1 MRVISDNSLV
11 EFETTIAMESALL
24 EKICTKDLESIKI
37 VPFNSKR
44 IMAAL
49 EEYPVI
55 SQENNSNIISRLI
68 EYIRKFI
75 ERLIKNISQYFGKA
89 AAKENAEFIR
99 SYHGPTDDN
108 YADAL
113 KIAMRHM
120 AQDSPDVAEKLKTIP
135 ALPNGSDLK
144 QVEQLYEQVT
154 GISVTK
160 ESKAQA
166 FKEYKLNSVLGRLGQ
181 NNLYM
186 LNAMLDKE
194 FADKFKAA
202 MALIDTI
209 SSKRP
214 YNETIGDQVEVLDK
228 VHQIVMDL
236 NELSK
241 DKQAQDNVE
250 KWALGLDSSIANRS
264 LIYIETDVCVL
275 YTTHYLKHFNTFI
288 KSVEA
293 DVSDETKQLL
303 DVSQKALVK
312 LTGFISLASRIQRAY
327 TAGADALRGM

>member
-1 MRVISDNSLV
+1 MRVITDSSLV
-11 EFETTIAMESALL
+11 EFETTIAMEAALL
-24 EKICTKDLESIKI
+24 EKICTKDLESINI
-37 VPFNSKR
+37 VPFRNTR
-44 IMAAL
+44 ITAAL
-49 EEYPVI
+49 EEYPVLA
-55 SQENNSNIISRLI
+55 QENNSNVISKLI

-75 ERLIKNISQYFGKA
+75 ERLIKNISQMFGKGNS
-89 AAKENAEFIR
+89 KENAEFVR
-99 SYHGPTDDN
+99 QYSGPTDNN

-144 QVEQLYEQVT
+144 QVEQVYEQVT
-154 GISVTK
+154 GVSVTK

-181 NNLYM
+181 NNLYL

-209 SSKRP
+209 SDKRP
-214 YNETIGDQVEVLDK
+214 YAETIGDQVEVLEK

-241 DKQAQDNVE
+241 DKQSQDNVE
-250 KWALGLDSSIANRS
+250 KWALGEDSSIANRS

-288 KSVEA
+288 KSAES
-293 DVSDETKQLL
+293 DVSEETKQLL
-303 DVSQKALVK
+303 DITQKALIK
-312 LTGFISLASRIQRAY
+312 LTGFISLASRVQRAY
-327 TAGADALRGM
+327 TAGANALRGM